1 ELDDSGGQITI
12 QTKNGLSFTLND
24 NGRAVTINS
33 NGIIKLAASS
43 NLELSANG
51 NVSIRAGAQLSLQG
65 AMVNIN

>member
-1 ELDDSGGQITI
+1 MAWAAWQITI

-33 NGIIKLAASS
+33 NGVIKLAASS